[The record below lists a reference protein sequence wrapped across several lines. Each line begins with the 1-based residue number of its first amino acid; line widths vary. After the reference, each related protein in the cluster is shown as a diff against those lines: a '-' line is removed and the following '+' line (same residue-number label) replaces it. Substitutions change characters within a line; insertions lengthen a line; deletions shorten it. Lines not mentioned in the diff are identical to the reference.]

1 VAEGGAD
8 RSATVV
14 ALISAEALV
23 SESDELPDQRIVAR
37 VVQLLRDVE
46 RATPQGA
53 GLHTQLDTVAKWVG
67 LLARPDEHERFGGSA
82 QVRSHVTMQFRL
94 AVAAAE
100 DYVRAT
106 GWPAPQRE
114 SD

>member
-1 VAEGGAD
+1 MAEGEAD
-8 RSATVV
+8 RSATIG

-23 SESDELPDQRIVAR
+23 SDSDEAPDERIVAR
-37 VVQLLRDVE
+37 VIELLRDVE
-46 RATPQGA
+46 RATPHGA

-82 QVRSHVTMQFRL
+82 QVRSHVAMQFRL

-100 DYVRAT
+100 DYLRAT
-106 GWPAPQRE
+106 G
-114 SD
+114 